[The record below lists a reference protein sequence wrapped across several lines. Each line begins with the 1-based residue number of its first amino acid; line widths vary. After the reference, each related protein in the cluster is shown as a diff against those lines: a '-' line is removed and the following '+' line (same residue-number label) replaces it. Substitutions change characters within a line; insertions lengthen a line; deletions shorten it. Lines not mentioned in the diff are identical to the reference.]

1 MSEPGSP
8 LHYSTLSEAAYS
20 EVPTEPLPPSERRLV
35 DEYMT
40 RRQQFL
46 SNYERY
52 VPIQNMQALAN
63 HVFDLT
69 ENINHMRTDF
79 TGSRRLLDIVSTN
92 QRDVNESIKGV
103 AQDLEAVGSD
113 LARVGSDLARVEREV
128 KEDIGGFHQD
138 LNSLRYEMQNI
149 RQETQQGLQEL
160 KNMLTMMMGVRA

>member
-69 ENINHMRTDF
+69 ENINHLRTDF
-79 TGSRRLLDIVSTN
+79 TGSRRLLDIVSNN

-103 AQDLEAVGSD
+103 AQDLEA
-113 LARVGSDLARVEREV
+113 AGSDLARVEREV
-128 KEDIGGFHQD
+128 GGIHQD